1 MNLTVK
7 DAAQLLSVS
16 EKSIYRWI
24 KQDIVPAY
32 KINGCYRFSR
42 ADLLEWATSRR
53 MGVAAE
59 AFSEPESVTLPLPS
73 LSEALENGGVF
84 YRIEG
89 RSRDEILEDV
99 VTHLRLPDDIDRNYL
114 KKLLIAREELAST
127 AVGHGIAL
135 PHPRNPEFVHLARPT
150 VSLFFL
156 ENPVD
161 FRALDGQP
169 VQILLTLLSPSN
181 RIHLHLLSLLGFVL
195 QDATFLQVLQEQSSR
210 EQIFATL
217 QQLESKFQHGG
228 GR

>member
-1 MNLTVK
+1 MNLSVK

-42 ADLLEWATSRR
+42 AALLEWATSRR
-53 MGVAAE
+53 MGVTAE
-59 AFSEPESVTLPLPS
+59 ALSEPESELLPLPS

-89 RSRDEILEDV
+89 RNRLEILEDV
-99 VTHLRLPDDIDRNYL
+99 VTHLRLPDEVDRSYL
-114 KKLLIAREELAST
+114 KRLLIAREELAST

-135 PHPRNPEFVHLARPT
+135 PHPRNPELIHLLRPT

-161 FRALDGQP
+161 FQALDGQP
-169 VQILLTLLSPSN
+169 VQILLTLLAPSN
-181 RIHLHLLSLLGFVL
+181 RVHLHLLSLLGFAL
-195 QDATFLQVLQEQSSR
+195 QDATFRQVLQAQSSR

-217 QQLESKFQHGG
+217 EQLERTFRHA
-228 GR
+228 